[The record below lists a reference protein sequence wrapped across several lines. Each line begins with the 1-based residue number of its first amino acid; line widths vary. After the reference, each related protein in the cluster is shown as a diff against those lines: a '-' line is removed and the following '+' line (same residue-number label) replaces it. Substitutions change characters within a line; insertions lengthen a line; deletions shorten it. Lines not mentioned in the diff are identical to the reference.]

1 MTQSLDD
8 LLHSDA
14 PLVVVEAA
22 AGCGK
27 TWTAAKFAKEMS
39 ARLSH
44 QRVLLLSHTH
54 GACGEF
60 HRRCTGAGLRIDV
73 ETCDSFALKVVG
85 PYAAALGLPYPFDH
99 LVGRAGLPFET
110 IRAKAADLVQ
120 RSPTVARL
128 ISARYPVII
137 LDEHQ
142 DASLTQHQ
150 LVMTLMTVGGSR
162 LRVFGDPMQAL
173 HSGTGEHYVDWDAL
187 WASCKDRRELTE
199 PKRGP
204 EAPDL
209 GKWITAARTTL
220 KAGGSVS
227 LRDAP
232 SELRVRAETGLA
244 GRKRFKNPQL
254 AGEIL
259 HGFLDGGQGR
269 AVVIAHL
276 SDMVRALAQGANW
289 RAGVNEGA
297 VLEHLD
303 LLLAEAEEGAP
314 TAAKLAV
321 EFLAFATDI
330 GSGFPKALRDGLG
343 NRAGAQL
350 SRAQAGAKQVP
361 WLYALEA
368 IYADPSHR
376 GLATAMDRLATSTPD
391 GYRVRL
397 GDHAAALRAIGRADD
412 PRGHLHALSRL
423 RRRRSLPP
431 LSTSTVHKAKGLEF
445 RRVLVCPADAQQYP
459 PGAYGARLFYVAM
472 SRATHQLTI
481 VTDGAAPTV
490 HLN

>member
-1 MTQSLDD
+1 MSRSLDG

-39 ARLSH
+39 ARLDH

-60 HRRCTGAGLRIDV
+60 HRRCVGPGLRIDV

-85 PYAAALGLPYPFDH
+85 PYAAALSLPYPFDH
-99 LVGRAGLPFET
+99 LVGRSELPFET
-110 IRAKAADLVQ
+110 IRTKAADLVR

-142 DASLTQHQ
+142 DASLTQHE
-150 LVMTLMTVGGSR
+150 LAMTLMAVGGSR

-173 HSGTGEHYVDWDAL
+173 HSGIGVHYVDWDAL
-187 WASCKDRRELTE
+187 WANCRDRRELTE
-199 PKRGP
+199 PKRWD
-204 EAPDL
+204 EAPEL
-209 GKWITAARTTL
+209 GKWITAARTVL
-220 KAGGSVS
+220 KAGGSVG
-227 LRDAP
+227 LHDAP
-232 SELRVRAETGLA
+232 SEVRVRAEAGLA
-244 GRKRFKNPQL
+244 GRKKFKNPRL

-259 HGFLDGGQGR
+259 HAFLDDGQGR

-297 VLEHLD
+297 VLEYLD
-303 LLLAEAEEGAP
+303 RLLADAEEEAA
-314 TAAKLAV
+314 TAAKLAAG
-321 EFLAFATDI
+321 FLTFATDI
-330 GSGFPKALRDGLG
+330 GSGFPKALREAIS
-343 NRAGAQL
+343 NRAGIQL
-350 SRAQAGAKQVP
+350 NRNQAGAKQLP
-361 WLYALEA
+361 WLHALEL

-376 GLATAMDRLATSTPD
+376 GLAGAMDRLVASPPA
-391 GYRVRL
+391 GYRVRF
-397 GDHAAALRAIGRADD
+397 GDHAAALRAIGRTDD

-423 RRRRSLPP
+423 RRRRNLPH

-445 RRVLVCPADAQQYP
+445 RRVLVCPGDAQQFP
-459 PGAYGARLFYVAM
+459 AGAYGARLLYVAM

-481 VTDGAAPTV
+481 VTDSSSPIV
-490 HLN
+490 HLG

>member
-1 MTQSLDD
+1 VTRSLDD

-14 PLVVVEAA
+14 PLVVIEAA

-60 HRRCTGAGLRIDV
+60 HRRCVGPGLRIDV

-110 IRAKAADLVQ
+110 IRTKAADLVQ

-142 DASLTQHQ
+142 DASRTQHR

-173 HSGTGEHYVDWDAL
+173 HSGSGEGYVDWDAL
-187 WASCKDRRELTE
+187 WAGCSDRCELTE
-199 PKRGP
+199 PKRWAEVP
-204 EAPDL
+204 EL
-209 GKWITAARTTL
+209 GNWITAARKTL
-220 KAGGSVS
+220 KAGGSVG
-227 LRDAP
+227 LRGAP
-232 SELRVRAETGLA
+232 SEVRVRTETGLA
-244 GRKRFKNPQL
+244 GRKKFKNPRL
-254 AGEIL
+254 AGKIL
-259 HGFLDGGQGR
+259 RAFLDDGRGR

-297 VLEHLD
+297 VLEYLD
-303 LLLAEAEEGAP
+303 RLLAETEEEAA

-321 EFLAFATDI
+321 GFLTFVTDI
-330 GSGFPKALRDGLG
+330 GSGLPKALREGLG
-343 NRAGAQL
+343 KRAGTQL
-350 SRAQAGAKQVP
+350 DRTQAGAKQLP
-361 WLYALEA
+361 WLHAIEA
-368 IYADPSHR
+368 IYTEPNHR
-376 GLATAMDRLATSTPD
+376 GLAAAMDRLAATPPL

-397 GDHAAALRAIGRADD
+397 GDHAAALRAIGKTDD

-423 RRRRSLPP
+423 RRRRSLPH

-445 RRVLVCPADAQQYP
+445 HRVLVCPADAQQYP
-459 PGAYGARLFYVAM
+459 PGGYGARLFYVAM

-481 VTDGAAPTV
+481 VTDDSSPIV
-490 HLN
+490 HLG